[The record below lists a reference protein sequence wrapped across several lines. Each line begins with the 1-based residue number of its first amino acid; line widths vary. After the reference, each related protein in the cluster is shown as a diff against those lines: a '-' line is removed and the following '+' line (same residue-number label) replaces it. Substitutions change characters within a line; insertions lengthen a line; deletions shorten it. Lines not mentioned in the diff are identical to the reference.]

1 MKRKY
6 CFFLL
11 LFLIVFIPHKTKAL
25 CDDSEYIR
33 LSKLAQ
39 NVKIAYTYDSKK
51 NNFTIT
57 ITNLKKDLRIE
68 YLNELK
74 KYNTDKEINIYNSY
88 SGQHTF
94 MIYATKGSCAEEHLT
109 TRYIN
114 LPFRNPYSESEFCKG
129 IENYVYCQ
137 KWSNRN
143 DNKEM
148 YYKKILEYKKELENK
163 QEKKEIVK
171 NNENAIFKFIREKY
185 VEYYHI
191 ILPAIIS
198 ILCLAIYIKNKK
210 ESLV

>member
-1 MKRKY
+1 MKRKL

-39 NVKIAYTYDSKK
+39 NIKMSYTYNSKT

-57 ITNLKKDLRIE
+57 ITNLKKDLSIE
-68 YLNELK
+68 YLNEVK
-74 KYNTDKEINIYNSY
+74 TYNTDKEINIYNSY
-88 SGQHTF
+88 SGEHTF
-94 MIYATKGSCAEEHLT
+94 MIYVKNGSCAGEHLT
-109 TRYIN
+109 TKYVN
-114 LPFRNPYSESEFCKG
+114 LPFRNQYADNEICKG
-129 IENYVYCQ
+129 IENYIYCQ

-143 DNKEM
+143 DNKET
-148 YYKKILEYKKELENK
+148 YYEKILSYKKELGNNK
-163 QEKKEIVK
+163 EKNEIVK

-198 ILCLAIYIKNKK
+198 ILCLAIYIRNKK

>member
-1 MKRKY
+1 MKRRF

-39 NVKIAYTYDSKK
+39 NIKTAYVYNSKK
-51 NNFTIT
+51 DNFTIT

-68 YLNELK
+68 YLNDSK
-74 KYNTDKEINIYNSY
+74 KYITDKEINIYNSY
-88 SGQHTF
+88 SGTHTF
-94 MIYATKGSCAEEHLT
+94 MIYANSGSCANELMT
-109 TRYIN
+109 TKYIK
-114 LPFRNPYSESEFCKG
+114 LPFLNPYADDDMCKG

-137 KWSNRN
+137 KWSNVN
-143 DNKEM
+143 DNKEL
-148 YYKKILEYKKELENK
+148 YYKKIFEYRKELENK
-163 QEKKEIVK
+163 KEKKEIVQ
-171 NNENAIFKFIREKY
+171 NNENAVFKFIREKY

-191 ILPAIIS
+191 ILPSAIS